1 MSKATK
7 AKTATYVYAVVAAD
21 ADIPE
26 GLEPVGEEP
35 GELGILDHRS
45 LAAVVSDVPVDKP
58 LGRRQDLMSH
68 ERVVNAI
75 AENVTV
81 LPMRFGGV
89 VENDQAVID
98 ELLEQNHD
106 YFVWAL
112 EQLDGCVQF
121 VLHGRYDQDQ
131 LLGGLLQGNAEMAQL
146 SESIRGKDEDA
157 TYYDRIKLGEMISNE
172 LEKLRVDDAGAAE
185 ERISPFA
192 VAVLVK
198 EAGGED
204 GAVNLSVLVR
214 REQRSDFEQAVDA
227 LGDDW
232 GDRVALRLIGPVAPF
247 DFLPEPADDEDGS

>member
-1 MSKATK
+1 MSEDTTT
-7 AKTATYVYAVVAAD
+7 KTATYVYAVVAAE
-21 ADIPE
+21 AGIPE
-26 GLEPVGEEP
+26 GLEPVGEDP
-35 GELGILDHRS
+35 GELELLDHRS

-58 LGRRQDLMSH
+58 LGRRQDLMAH

-75 AENVTV
+75 AEQMTV

-89 VENDQAVID
+89 VENDQAVVD

-112 EQLDGCVQF
+112 EQLEGCVQF
-121 VLHGRYDQDQ
+121 VLHGRYDQDT
-131 LLGGLLQGNAEMAQL
+131 LLRRILSGDGEAAQL
-146 SESIRGKDEDA
+146 SESIRGQDPDA
-157 TYYDRIKLGEMISNE
+157 TYYERIRLGEMIAS
-172 LEKLRVDDAGAAE
+172 RVEQERAADAAAAE
-185 ERISPFA
+185 ERLASFA

-214 REQRSDFEQAVDA
+214 RDHRSEFEQAVDA
-227 LGDDW
+227 LGDEW

-247 DFLPEPADDEDGS
+247 DFLPEPVDEDGS

>member
-1 MSKATK
+1 MSEGTK
-7 AKTATYVYAVVAAD
+7 TKTATYVYAVVAAEVS
-21 ADIPE
+21 IPE
-26 GLEPVGEEP
+26 GLEPVGEER
-35 GELGILDHRS
+35 GELEVLDHRS

-58 LGRRQDLMSH
+58 LGRRQDLMAH

-75 AENVTV
+75 AEQMTV

-89 VENDQAVID
+89 VENDQAVVD

-112 EQLDGCVQF
+112 EQLEGCVQF

-131 LLGGLLQGNAEMAQL
+131 LLARILEGDAEMAEL
-146 SESIRGKDEDA
+146 SESIRGQDEDA
-157 TYYDRIKLGEMISNE
+157 TYYDRIRLGEMIASQVE
-172 LEKLRVDDAGAAE
+172 REREADAGTAE
-185 ERISPFA
+185 ERLSPFA

-214 REQRSDFEQAVDA
+214 RDHRSDFEQAVDA

-247 DFLPEPADDEDGS
+247 DFLPEPADEDGS

>member
-1 MSKATK
+1 MSKGTK
-7 AKTATYVYAVVAAD
+7 TRTATYVYAVVAAD
-21 ADIPE
+21 VDIPE

-35 GELGILDHRS
+35 GELEVLDHRR

-58 LGRRQDLMSH
+58 LGRRRDLMAH

-75 AENVTV
+75 AEEMTV

-98 ELLEQNHD
+98 ELLEENHD

-112 EQLDGCVQF
+112 EQLEGCVQF

-131 LLGGLLQGNAEMAQL
+131 LLGAMLQGDAEMAQL
-146 SESIRGKDEDA
+146 SESIRGQDPDA
-157 TYYDRIKLGEMISNE
+157 TYYDRIKLGERIASE
-172 LEKLRVDDAGAAE
+172 LERLRGVDADAAQD
-185 ERISPFA
+185 RISPFA
-192 VAVLVK
+192 VAVVVK

-204 GAVNLSVLVR
+204 GAVNLSALVR
-214 REQRSDFEQAVDA
+214 RDHRSEFEQAVDA
-227 LGDDW
+227 LGDEW

-247 DFLPEPADDEDGS
+247 DFLPEPVDEDGS